1 MDNVMTFPD
10 TVEEFMEQYK
20 ITDTEHIYSNG
31 MDMVPLFRMR
41 QWFWHVQNMNVS
53 NMKLIDRNALKS
65 KIHYTDDFYE
75 TPFVEWDDIAEQPTV
90 DAVPVIRCREC
101 EHGEY
106 DDAIEDEYCYHCR
119 YDGFSYNKADHFC
132 SDGERKG
139 GDE

>member
-90 DAVPVIRCREC
+90 DAVPVVRCRDCRWFSDNWCNEVHAHPIR
-101 EHGEY
+101 E
-106 DDAIEDEYCYHCR
+106 DD
-119 YDGFSYNKADHFC
+119 FC
-132 SDGERKG
+132 SYGERKG
-139 GDE
+139 GERDEPLHP